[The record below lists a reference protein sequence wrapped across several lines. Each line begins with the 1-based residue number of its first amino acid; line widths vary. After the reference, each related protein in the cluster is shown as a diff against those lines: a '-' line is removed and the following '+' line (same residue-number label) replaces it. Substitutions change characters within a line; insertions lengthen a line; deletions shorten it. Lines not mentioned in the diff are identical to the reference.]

1 MNIAEQFAALL
12 PGVEISE
19 EFVAKL
25 TASIETAVAQ
35 RVDEQTKAIEEK
47 AEEYVASIKKEME
60 EISEKANAYAEY
72 VVNEMTQKVDDYCDF
87 VIEQFVEENR
97 QKLVETE
104 EYCRMNKVL
113 RSIREAFETNYFQL
127 STEPANRDLSSKL
140 QEQKEAFNQL
150 FEEHRQLKNQ
160 VEAYSKYVEEENRKE
175 AFKNLTEGLADTQ
188 INKIA
193 SLIEKASFPDTESF
207 KHGVSLM
214 VEEFKS
220 SKASS
225 LSPSKTITETFVPS
239 TTVTVDERMNSYLS
253 RL

>member
-150 FEEHRQLKNQ
+150 FDNIDSLRIKLKLIVNML
-160 VEAYSKYVEEENRKE
+160 KK
-175 AFKNLTEGLADTQ
+175 K
-188 INKIA
+188 
-193 SLIEKASFPDTESF
+193 IEKKPL
-207 KHGVSLM
+207 K
-214 VEEFKS
+214 
-220 SKASS
+220 
-225 LSPSKTITETFVPS
+225 I
-239 TTVTVDERMNSYLS
+239 
-253 RL
+253 